1 MTQTAAPLLT
11 HQVLFGPINFGV
23 DPKLAKGEMARIIA
37 HILPN
42 TGHLTFHLCRA
53 GDKNHTFAV
62 FKLEAV
68 ATWVVVSWA
77 ATNGTRGQ
85 YEVVTA
91 RAMGPNA

>member
-1 MTQTAAPLLT
+1 
-11 HQVLFGPINFGV
+11 
-23 DPKLAKGEMARIIA
+23 MARIIA

-42 TGHLTFHLCRA
+42 AGRLTFRLRRA

-62 FKLEAV
+62 FESEAV